1 MDKLAWAQE
10 FFKDDGYSVKT
21 NGIVIE
27 EVEPDYAVCSMKVD
41 EKHKNRNGV
50 VMGGAIFTLADFA
63 FAVASNA
70 AHVPTV
76 TLNAN
81 ITYLVPAVCEK
92 LTAKALC
99 ERSGLGSCAFRVE
112 VTDEKGTMIAVAAM
126 TGYRKQ

>member
-1 MDKLAWAQE
+1 MDHLEWARE

-21 NGIVIE
+21 TGIVIE
-27 EVEPDYAVCSMKVD
+27 EVKPDYAVCSFEVT
-41 EKHKNRNGV
+41 ERHKNRNGV

-70 AHVPTV
+70 SVVPTV

-81 ITYLVPAVCEK
+81 ITYLAPAVCKK

-99 ERSGLGSCAFRVE
+99 ERSGGGSCAFRIE
-112 VTDEKGTMIAVAAM
+112 ITDEKGTMVAVAAM
-126 TGYRKQ
+126 TGYRRK

>member
-1 MDKLAWAQE
+1 MDRLEWARE

-21 NGIVIE
+21 TGITIE
-27 EVEPDYAVCSMKVD
+27 AAEPDYAVCSLEVT

-63 FAVASNA
+63 FAVAANA
-70 AHVPTV
+70 AVVPTV

-81 ITYLVPAVCEK
+81 ITYLAPAVCER

-99 ERSGLGSCAFRVE
+99 ERSGGGSCAFRIE
-112 VTDEKGTMIAVAAM
+112 VTDENGNMVAVAAM
-126 TGYRKQ
+126 TGYRRK